1 MGLVCYQGDDFVPVS
16 WGEAFQA
23 IAQNLKGLKTDQLK
37 AIAGDLVDAESLI
50 ALKVCSGVCGQVA
63 VFWCSHAAVQ
73 WPAAC
78 RLGPDESLGQQ
89 QSRGSSRW
97 RSAQRRCAVGLP
109 DEQHH
114 RWCGGR

>member
-50 ALKVCSGVCGQVA
+50 ALKVCGGVPWSDCCVL
-63 VFWCSHAAVQ
+63 VLSCCSAM
-73 WPAAC
+73 AC
-78 RLGPDESLGQQ
+78 CLSCRT
-89 QSRGSSRW
+89 
-97 RSAQRRCAVGLP
+97 
-109 DEQHH
+109 
-114 RWCGGR
+114 